1 MQIPYQKDENVKRD
15 SVEIRSDGGG
25 DTAEPVNCP
34 VCGARLPGLDNT
46 LINSHLT
53 INNTNMEATGAA
65 GMTIEEMYQKK
76 SHLEHLLRPDTYIGS
91 IEKHTH
97 TLWVFENDEIVQRAV
112 PYFPGF
118 TRSSTKFWLNA
129 ADNKQ
134 RDPSMNALKV
144 TIDVDENCITVYNNG
159 DGVPVEIHQEEQV

>member
-1 MQIPYQKDENVKRD
+1 
-15 SVEIRSDGGG
+15 
-25 DTAEPVNCP
+25 
-34 VCGARLPGLDNT
+34 
-46 LINSHLT
+46 
-53 INNTNMEATGAA
+53 MEATGAA

-76 SHLEHLLRPDTYIGS
+76 SHLEHILLRPDTYIGS

-97 TLWVFENDEIVQRAV
+97 TLWVFENDEIVQRV
-112 PYFPGF
+112 VSYVPGF

-134 RDPSMNALKV
+134 RDPSMNDLTVKINAN
-144 TIDVDENCITVYNNG
+144 ENCITVYNNS